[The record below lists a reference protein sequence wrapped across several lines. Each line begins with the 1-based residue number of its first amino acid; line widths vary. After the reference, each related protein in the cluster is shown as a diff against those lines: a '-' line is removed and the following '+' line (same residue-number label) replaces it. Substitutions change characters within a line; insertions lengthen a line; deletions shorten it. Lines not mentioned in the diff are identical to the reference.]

1 MATESSSRA
10 LPLLLHL
17 VAIAAGLF
25 LGIKA
30 MAALSPDLPPESSE
44 PGVNTP
50 AAPTQVPPD
59 ATNSLLQPGPLS
71 IALDSVDDQL
81 AAGQKLQVVHI
92 TPGQIDTSTTDD
104 ADGFDASDVDSS
116 APSRLAALIS
126 RERKEVRGLE
136 DVQFV
141 ELRLDPNGDPQWYVQ
156 LALDVDPPRTY
167 TATLDAL
174 SVTPGG

>member
-10 LPLLLHL
+10 APIILHL

-25 LGIKA
+25 LGVKA
-30 MAALSPDLPPESSE
+30 MAALSPDLPPEGSE

-50 AAPTQVPPD
+50 ATSSQVPPD
-59 ATNSLLQPGPLS
+59 APNSLFQPGPLS

-81 AAGQKLQVVHI
+81 AAGQQLGLVHI
-92 TPGQIDTSTTDD
+92 TPAEIATNVTDG
-104 ADGFDASDVDSS
+104 DGFDVSDVDAS
-116 APSRLAALIS
+116 APGRLATLIS
-126 RERKEVRGLE
+126 HERKEVRGLE
-136 DVQFV
+136 DFQFV

-156 LALDVDPPRTY
+156 LALEIDPPRTY
-167 TATLDAL
+167 TAPLDAV

>member
-10 LPLLLHL
+10 LPIVLHL

-25 LGIKA
+25 LGITA
-30 MAALSPDLPPESSE
+30 MAALSPDLPPASSE

-50 AAPTQVPPD
+50 AEGTQVPPD
-59 ATNSLLQPGPLS
+59 ATNSLFQPGPLQ

-81 AAGQKLQVVHI
+81 GAGEQLSLLHV
-92 TPGQIDTSTTDD
+92 TPAEIATNIVDD
-104 ADGFDASDVDSS
+104 GGGFDVSDVDTS
-116 APSRLAALIS
+116 APSRLATLIS
-126 RERKEVRGLE
+126 HERREVRGLQ
-136 DVQFV
+136 DFQFV

-156 LALDVDPPRTY
+156 LALDIDPPRTY
-167 TATLDAL
+167 TARLDAV

>member
-10 LPLLLHL
+10 LPIALHL
-17 VAIAAGLF
+17 VAIAVGLF

-50 AAPTQVPPD
+50 ATSDQVPPD
-59 ATNSLLQPGPLS
+59 APNSLFQPGPLS

-81 AAGQKLQVVHI
+81 AAGQQLSLLHI
-92 TPGQIDTSTTDD
+92 TPAEIATNVTDG
-104 ADGFDASDVDSS
+104 DGFDVSDVDTS
-116 APSRLAALIS
+116 APGRLATLIS
-126 RERKEVRGLE
+126 HERKEVRGLQ
-136 DVQFV
+136 DFQFV

-156 LALDVDPPRTY
+156 LALDIDPPRTY
-167 TATLDAL
+167 TAPLDAVT
-174 SVTPGG
+174 VTPGG

>member
-10 LPLLLHL
+10 LPILLHL

-25 LGIKA
+25 LGIEA
-30 MAALSPDLPPESSE
+30 IAALSPDLPSESSE
-44 PGVNTP
+44 PGVNAP
-50 AAPTQVPPD
+50 ATPTQVPPD

-92 TPGQIDTSTTDD
+92 TPGEIDTSTTDD
-104 ADGFDASDVDSS
+104 GDGFDVADVDVS
-116 APSRLAALIS
+116 APTRLAALIS
-126 RERKEVRGLE
+126 QERKEVRGLQ
-136 DVQFV
+136 DFQFV

-156 LALDVDPPRTY
+156 LALDIDPPRTY
-167 TATLDAL
+167 TAPIEAL
-174 SVTPGG
+174 AVTPGG